1 MLAAQERTLESDGE
15 EATRAFGER
24 LGVLLRAGDVVLL
37 SGELGSGKTRLAQG
51 IGRGLDCP
59 SPITSPTFV
68 LVNEHPGRET
78 LFHADLYRVS
88 DLDELEGLGLWE
100 EAERG
105 VLAVEWPE
113 RGASALPGDGLA
125 ITLLPGDREN
135 QRSLRLSPRGDRGRE
150 ILAGLCLE

>member
-1 MLAAQERTLESDGE
+1 M
-15 EATRAFGER
+15 
-24 LGVLLRAGDVVLL
+24 
-37 SGELGSGKTRLAQG
+37 
-51 IGRGLDCP
+51 
-59 SPITSPTFV
+59 
-68 LVNEHPGRET
+68 NEHPGRET

-88 DLDELEGLGLWE
+88 ALDELEGLGLWE

-135 QRSLRLSPRGDRGRE
+135 QRSLRALS
-150 ILAGLCLE
+150 AG

>member
-1 MLAAQERTLESDGE
+1 MLAAQERTLESDGD

-88 DLDELEGLGLWE
+88 ALDELEGLGLWE